1 MDVAGELTGVGVEKP
16 DTTPDTTGAGMAWPI
31 GLPMEVSG
39 DLPRCPK
46 CGKPLD
52 DGSCSRCARQAAA
65 PGADLKVLKGDL
77 GASGSA
83 SDVRLVRQVKIPT
96 VDALAG
102 GNDAVD
108 RLPGKVTAMVAAL
121 DSGDLVAA
129 DRLIDEAMGSLLE
142 GPGYRHI
149 RFRRRLLTVVLWIWC
164 GILVLLGVLAWW
176 LR

>member
-1 MDVAGELTGVGVEKP
+1 MK
-16 DTTPDTTGAGMAWPI
+16 
-31 GLPMEVSG
+31 
-39 DLPRCPK
+39 
-46 CGKPLD
+46 GKPLD
-52 DGSCSRCARQAAA
+52 DGSCSRCARRAAA

-102 GNDAVD
+102 GNEAVD
-108 RLPGKVTAMVAAL
+108 RLPGKVDAMVAAL
-121 DSGDLVAA
+121 DLGDLATA
-129 DRLIDEAMGSLLE
+129 DRLMDEAMGALLE
-142 GPGYRHI
+142 GPGYQRAH
-149 RFRRRLLTVVLWIWC
+149 FRRRLLTVVLWIWC

>member
-1 MDVAGELTGVGVEKP
+1 M
-16 DTTPDTTGAGMAWPI
+16 
-31 GLPMEVSG
+31 
-39 DLPRCPK
+39 
-46 CGKPLD
+46 
-52 DGSCSRCARQAAA
+52 
-65 PGADLKVLKGDL
+65 
-77 GASGSA
+77 
-83 SDVRLVRQVKIPT
+83 PT

-121 DSGDLVAA
+121 DSGDLAGA

-142 GPGYRHI
+142 GPGYQHA